1 MPASIVFSGSPLD
14 RVDAK
19 RRDEAWLAAQR
30 ASDEARF
37 LPVWRLEPLVK
48 TEEPRGLAWAR
59 PVLFEDI
66 EPPEPVLLGLA
77 DGVAHFAV
85 DVSALEEPVA
95 ELGLEGAA
103 RFENL
108 VAVAAQIPAPEA
120 AIGAH
125 ARSLVDWHARHT
137 YCAACGGPTR
147 PHLGGSQ
154 RRCIECAA
162 QHFPRTDPVVIVAVT
177 RGDRCLLGRGHKWP
191 ARMYSALA
199 GFVETGESLE
209 EAVRREV
216 HEEAGIVLGHVRYL
230 ASQPWPFPSS
240 LMIGFLAE
248 AETEEIRVDRA
259 ELDDARWFTRDVVRA
274 ALERGHEELTLPPVQ
289 AIAHHLIRAWV
300 EEG

>member
-1 MPASIVFSGSPLD
+1 MTGEIVFSGSPLD

-19 RRDEAWLAAQR
+19 RRDEAWLAQQR
-30 ASDEARF
+30 ASEEARF

-48 TEEPRGLAWAR
+48 TEEPRSLAWAR
-59 PVLFEDI
+59 PVLFEEI

-85 DVSALEEPVA
+85 DVSALEEPVQ
-95 ELGLEGAA
+95 ELGVDGVA

-108 VAVAAQIPAPEA
+108 MAVAAQMSSQEA

-147 PHLGGSQ
+147 QHQGGSQ
-154 RRCIECAA
+154 RRCIECSAE
-162 QHFPRTDPVVIVAVT
+162 HFPRTDPVVIVAVT

-191 ARMYSALA
+191 DRMFSALA

-216 HEEAGIVLGHVRYL
+216 REETGVELGSVRYL

-248 AETEEIRVDRA
+248 AETEALRVDPA
-259 ELDDARWFTRDVVRA
+259 ELQDARWFDRDVVRA
-274 ALERGHEELTLPPVQ
+274 ALGAGHDDLKLPPMQ
-289 AIAHHLIRAWV
+289 AIAHHLIRAWAA
-300 EEG
+300 E

>member
-1 MPASIVFSGSPLD
+1 MPGSIVFSGSPLD
-14 RVDAK
+14 RVEAK

-30 ASDEARF
+30 ASEDARF

-48 TEEPRGLAWAR
+48 TAEPRGLAWAR
-59 PVLFEDI
+59 PVLFEDM

-85 DVSALEEPVA
+85 DVSALEQPVV

-103 RFENL
+103 SFENL
-108 VAVAAQIPAPEA
+108 VAVAAQIPAHEA

-154 RRCIECAA
+154 RRCIECSAE
-162 QHFPRTDPVVIVAVT
+162 HFPRTDPVVIAAVT
-177 RGDRCLLGRGHKWP
+177 RGSRCLLGRGHKWP
-191 ARMYSALA
+191 ERMYSALA

-216 HEEAGIVLGHVRYL
+216 HEETGVTVAAVRYL

-248 AETEEIRVDRA
+248 AETEELRVDPA
-259 ELDDARWFTRDVVRA
+259 ELDDARWFDREVVRA
-274 ALERGHEELTLPPVQ
+274 ALAGGHDDLVLPPIQ
-289 AIAHHLIRAWV
+289 AIAHHLIRAWA